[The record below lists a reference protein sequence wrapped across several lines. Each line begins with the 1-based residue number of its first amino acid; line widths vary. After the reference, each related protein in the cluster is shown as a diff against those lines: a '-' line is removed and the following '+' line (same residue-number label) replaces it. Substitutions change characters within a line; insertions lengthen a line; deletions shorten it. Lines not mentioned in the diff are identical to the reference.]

1 MRGLMRRNRLIVW
14 RVNLAAIPRR
24 RGRAVPK
31 NLAIKDPSLE
41 EIADA
46 MRGLGLEPETHPEKR
61 YPSLWFDDSANG
73 YVSAVKNEDAKRRQI
88 LIEIARIIKTS
99 REAKARS

>member
-41 EIADA
+41 EIANA
-46 MRGLGLEPETHPEKR
+46 MRRLGLEPETHPEKR
-61 YPSLWFDDSANG
+61 YPSLWFDESVNG
-73 YVSAVKNEDAKRRQI
+73 YVSAVKSEDVKRRRI

-99 REAKARS
+99 REAEARS